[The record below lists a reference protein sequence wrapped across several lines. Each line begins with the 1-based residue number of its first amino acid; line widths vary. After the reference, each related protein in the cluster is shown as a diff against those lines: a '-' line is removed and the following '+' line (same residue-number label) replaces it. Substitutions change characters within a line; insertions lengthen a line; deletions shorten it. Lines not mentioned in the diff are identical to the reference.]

1 MGSLGASLS
10 KTRKR
15 VQYVV
20 PDSTGKVDN
29 TFFSQQGSNKK
40 TQAQQS
46 LPTQILLTDILLHQQ
61 FLVLRVQL
69 QKKNVHLVK
78 FKLHT

>member
-20 PDSTGKVDN
+20 PDSRKSEQYFLQPTRI
-29 TFFSQQGSNKK
+29 QQK
-40 TQAQQS
+40 TQAQPS

-69 QKKNVHLVK
+69 EKRNVHLVK